1 MRASLV
7 ALTTVISLLLLL
19 SLRGGAQSLQ
29 DVPLADGAANSP
41 IVAEL
46 FTSQSCSS
54 CPPAEK
60 LFAEL
65 ADRSDL
71 IVLEWHVDYWDRL
84 VHGRAGAW
92 KDPYSD
98 AEHTKRQRQYNR
110 TLRGTNSVYTP
121 QAVVNG
127 RYETVGSRPGKVSSL
142 LEAAPHVTAALTM
155 TRNDKGLRANISAL
169 EHPLAQSAE
178 VYRLELL
185 PEQTTAVPR
194 GENRGA
200 VLTSRNIVIAA
211 EQIGVYS
218 GAAATY
224 PVAAP
229 QAGHACA
236 IIVQEM
242 RGGQLGPILSAR
254 YC

>member
-1 MRASLV
+1 MRASLA
-7 ALTTVISLLLLL
+7 ALTIVISLLLLL
-19 SLRGGAQSLQ
+19 SLRGGAQVLQ
-29 DVPLADGAANSP
+29 DVPLADGVANSP
-41 IVAEL
+41 VVAEL

-65 ADRSDL
+65 AERTDL

-92 KDPYSD
+92 EDPYSN
-98 AEHTKRQRQYNR
+98 AEYTKRQRQYNR

-127 RYETVGSRPGKVSSL
+127 RYETVGSRPGEVSKL
-142 LEAAPHVTAALTM
+142 LDAAPHITAALTI
-155 TRNDKGLRANISAL
+155 TNDDIGMRASISAL
-169 EHPLAQSAE
+169 EHPLVQFAD

-229 QAGHACA
+229 QAGHSCA

-242 RGGQLGPILSAR
+242 RGGQLGPILSAG